1 MKTLLEHIKSF
12 KTSLYESLLDDL
24 DDLDNNSDLAVKRSL
39 TIGGEYEVSYMDD
52 ANMINII
59 DKNLLKTTPTYWDDD
74 DFRVYRSLVMS
85 KCKPNQSEIKL
96 ANILLSSSKDLLKY
110 TTNIP
115 KNNDFYINISKL
127 YEKHIKELGPLNI
140 KVIKGNNYRYL
151 VQISLIA
158 GYVLDI
164 QLIKRK

>member
-1 MKTLLEHIKSF
+1 MK
-12 KTSLYESLLDDL
+12 ESLLDDF
-24 DDLDNNSDLAVKRSL
+24 DKLDNDSDLAVKRSF
-39 TIGGEYEVSYMDD
+39 TIGDEYEVSYMDD

-59 DKNLLKTTPTYWDDD
+59 DRNLLKTIPTYWDDD
-74 DFRVYRSLVMS
+74 DFWVYRSLVMS
-85 KCKPNQSEIKL
+85 KCKPNQLEIKL

-127 YEKHIKELGPLNI
+127 YEKHIKELGPLNVR
-140 KVIKGNNYRYL
+140 VIRGNNRYV

-158 GYVLDI
+158 GYILEI
-164 QLIKRK
+164 QLIKK